1 MLKYNCMDFPKIA
14 GWLLLI
20 VGIII
25 IGWTLMFSYN
35 IFTGETPAPQFF
47 EMPKEEALAQEGEAQ
62 DIEAQIE
69 KMIGEQIKGL
79 IPLNSLP
86 QLLNLAIW
94 SMLAFILIFGGSQ
107 ISGLGIK
114 LIKK

>member
-1 MLKYNCMDFPKIA
+1 MDLPRTA
-14 GWLLLI
+14 GWFILI
-20 VGIII
+20 TGLII
-25 IGWTLMFSYN
+25 IGWTLLSSYN
-35 IFTGETPAPQFF
+35 IFTAKAAAPEFF
-47 EMPKEEALAQEGEAQ
+47 EMPKEEVSQGGEAQ
-62 DIEAQIE
+62 DLEAQFE

-79 IPLNSLP
+79 IPLDSLP
-86 QLLNLAIW
+86 TLLNLAIW